1 MRGEGREGRR
11 EREEENKNTI
21 PMQSKGRTVDV
32 KRLVHKEDQR
42 CIATPEVQ
50 WISDV
55 QGINVEIYILHKS
68 KTQHKQTN
76 EQIIE

>member
-1 MRGEGREGRR
+1 
-11 EREEENKNTI
+11 
-21 PMQSKGRTVDV
+21 MQGKGRTVDV

-42 CIATPEVQ
+42 RIATPEVQ